1 MQNKMNYSLV
11 ATFAGATL
19 AFLIGSG
26 FASGQEILQYFT
38 AYRYES
44 ILVALT
50 AIAVMVFANYCFIL
64 AGNREKF
71 TRGSEVFKFYCGPTI
86 GLAFDYFAAIF
97 CYMSFVVM
105 LGGMGATM
113 TQQFGLPHWTGAA
126 AMALIAGATVVLGLK
141 AMVNVIS
148 KIGPIIVGLSLLI
161 GLSSLISVFSRI
173 PAGAAL
179 LADGEVTVMKA
190 STNWFFAGCS
200 YGGFCMMWL
209 AGFMAKLGSEYRP
222 KELQL
227 GQTIGVAGL
236 LLACVVVG
244 FAQLGNIGQVA
255 GTQVPNLILAQ
266 QLSPTL
272 AHGFAL
278 LIVLAIYSSACPLLW
293 TVSARFS
300 TEGSPGFRLLTAAL
314 ALAGLLVALKV
325 PFNTLINYIYVINGY
340 GGALLIFFMAIK
352 LIRLKSAK
360 EKAAGRWRLLK
371 RHDLIALS
379 SAQAGATDH
388 SDKVGCN

>member
-1 MQNKMNYSLV
+1 MGNKMNYGLV
-11 ATFAGATL
+11 TTFAGATL

-38 AYRYES
+38 AYKYES

-50 AIAVMVFANYCFIL
+50 ATVVMIFANYCFVL
-64 AGNREKF
+64 AGDREKF
-71 TRGSEVFKFYCGPTI
+71 TKGSEVFKFYCGPAI

-105 LGGMGATM
+105 LGGMGATLA
-113 TQQFGLPHWTGAA
+113 QQFGLPAWSGAVG
-126 AMALIAGATVVLGLK
+126 MAILAGSTVVFGLN

-161 GLSSLISVFSRI
+161 GISSLVTSFSQI

-179 LADGEVTVMKA
+179 LKSGEVTVMKA

-209 AGFMAKLGSEYRP
+209 AGFMAKLGSEYRQ

-227 GQTIGVAGL
+227 GQIIGVVGL
-236 LLACVVVG
+236 LVACVVVG
-244 FAQLGNIGQVA
+244 FAQLGNINQVA

-300 TEGSPGFRLLTAAL
+300 TEGSAGFRLLTVTL
-314 ALAGLLVALKV
+314 ALAGLVVALKV
-325 PFNTLINYIYVINGY
+325 PFNTLINYIYVLNGY
-340 GGALLIFFMAIK
+340 GGALLIFFMIVK
-352 LIRLKSAK
+352 LIRLKSAGGK
-360 EKAAGRWRLLK
+360 Q
-371 RHDLIALS
+371 LS
-379 SAQAGATDH
+379 SVESA
-388 SDKVGCN
+388 